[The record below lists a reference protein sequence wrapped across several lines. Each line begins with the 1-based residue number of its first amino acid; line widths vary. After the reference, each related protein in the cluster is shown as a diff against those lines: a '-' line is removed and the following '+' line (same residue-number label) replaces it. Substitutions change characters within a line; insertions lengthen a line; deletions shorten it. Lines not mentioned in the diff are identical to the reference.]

1 MTLDHID
8 HEIIRMLQHDG
19 RTPFTEIAKALGISE
34 GTVRNRVAR
43 LTENQTIQVVALIDP
58 YRLGFDAAAL
68 IGVSVEPPLIE
79 AAAEQIARF
88 PEVSYLVLVSGMF
101 DLIVEALCRD
111 REHLANFLSQSLHQ
125 VPGVKSTQTF
135 VILRTYKMAYGAR
148 PTLHHPK
155 ALSGRDHD

>member
-1 MTLDHID
+1 VSLDQID
-8 HEIIRMLQHDG
+8 RQIIRFLQRDG
-19 RTPFTEIAKALGISE
+19 RTPYTEIAKQLGVSE

-43 LTENQTIQVVALIDP
+43 LTESQTIQVVALIDP
-58 YRLGFDAAAL
+58 YRLGFDAAAI
-68 IGVSVEPPLIE
+68 IGVSVDPPLIE

-111 REHLANFLSQSLHQ
+111 REHLATFLNQSLHQ

-148 PTLHHPK
+148 PTIYHSP
-155 ALSGRDHD
+155 AGRADE

>member
-1 MTLDHID
+1 MTLDRID

-125 VPGVKSTQTF
+125 VPGVRSTQTF

-148 PTLHHPK
+148 PTLHHPEPS
-155 ALSGRDHD
+155 SGRDHE

>member
-1 MTLDHID
+1 MALDHTD
-8 HEIIRMLQHDG
+8 YAIIRLLQQDG
-19 RTPFTEIAKALGISE
+19 RTPYTEIAKRLQISE
-34 GTVRNRVAR
+34 GTVRNRIAR
-43 LTENQTIQVVALIDP
+43 LIENQSIQIVALIDP
-58 YRLGFDAAAL
+58 YQMGFDAAAM

-79 AAAEQIARF
+79 AAAEQIAQF

-111 REHLANFLSQSLHQ
+111 REHLADFLSKSLHQ

-148 PTLHHPK
+148 PNVPQ
-155 ALSGRDHD
+155 SSSREDS

>member
-1 MTLDHID
+1 MGLDRID
-8 HEIIRMLQHDG
+8 RAIIQMLQQDG
-19 RTPFTEIAKALGISE
+19 RTPYTEIAKALKISE

-43 LTENQTIQVVALIDP
+43 LLDEQTIQIVALIDP
-58 YRLGFDAAAL
+58 YRLGFDAAAI

-111 REHLANFLSQSLHQ
+111 REHLAQFLSKSLHQ

-148 PTLHHPK
+148 PNVP
-155 ALSGRDHD
+155 

>member
-1 MTLDHID
+1 MPLDHID
-8 HEIIRMLQHDG
+8 HEIIRMLQRDG
-19 RTPFTEIAKALGISE
+19 RTPYTEIAKALKISE

-43 LTENQTIQVVALIDP
+43 LVEDQTIQIVALIDP
-58 YRLGFDAAAL
+58 YRLGFDAAAI

-111 REHLANFLSQSLHQ
+111 REHLANFLSHSLHQ
-125 VPGVKSTQTF
+125 VPGVRSTQTF

-148 PTLHHPK
+148 PTLHPSQSRPSEE
-155 ALSGRDHD
+155 A